1 MTDDKTM
8 NQQNAQRKVL
18 IAGGA
23 GFLGA
28 HLCRRMLNEGHQVIC
43 LDNYFTGSPD
53 NVADLAARNGFTLVK
68 HDIVEPLPAGLDPT
82 HIYNLACP
90 ASPVHYQRDPVQTL
104 RTCVMGGF
112 HLLELARQCNARIL
126 QASTSEVYG
135 NPKVHPQHESY
146 HGYVNPVGLRSCYD
160 EGKRCAETLFAD
172 YSRMHGVQ
180 VKIAR
185 IFNTYGP
192 GMSADDGRV
201 ISNLITQALSGRP
214 LTIYGDGNQTRS
226 FCYVDDLIEGL
237 VRLMDSVDTF
247 MGPVNLG
254 NTSEIAVIEVA
265 QRILELTGQD
275 QELQFVPLPPD
286 DPAVRCPD
294 TTIARSHLDW
304 SPTVPLEEGLQR
316 TIAYFSALADQGRAH
331 CATLR

>member
-1 MTDDKTM
+1 M
-8 NQQNAQRKVL
+8 NEHNEQRRIL

-28 HLCRRMLNEGHQVIC
+28 HLCRRMLNEGHRVIC
-43 LDNYFTGSPD
+43 LDNYCTGSPD
-53 NVADLAARNGFTLVK
+53 KVADLAGRDGFTLIR
-68 HDIVEPLPAGLDPT
+68 HDIVEPLPPGLDPT

-90 ASPVHYQRDPVQTL
+90 ASPVHYQRDPIQTL
-104 RTCVMGGF
+104 RSCVVGGY
-112 HLLELARQCNARIL
+112 HLLELARRSQARIL

-135 NPKVHPQHESY
+135 NPKTHPQHESY
-146 HGYVNPVGLRSCYD
+146 HGHVNPVGLRSCYD

-172 YSRMHGVQ
+172 YSRAHGVQ

-192 GMSADDGRV
+192 GMSVGDGRV
-201 ISNLITQALSGRP
+201 ISNLITQALAGRP

-226 FCYVDDLIEGL
+226 FCYVDDMIEGL

-265 QRILELTGQD
+265 QRILELTGR
-275 QELQFVPLPPD
+275 EEEFEFVPLPPD
-286 DPAVRCPD
+286 DPALRCPD
-294 TTIARSHLDW
+294 TTLAKSHLDW
-304 SPTVPLEEGLQR
+304 FPAVPLDEGLR
-316 TIAYFSALADQGRAH
+316 HTIAYFSELVGHEQALARAG
-331 CATLR
+331 